1 MCDVVGMYIEKLN
14 LSYIIKTAVKYLA
27 FQAVNGENEK
37 NHKQQLFNF
46 MLFFCLISLCA

>member
-27 FQAVNGENEK
+27 FLAVYAENEK
-37 NHKQQLFNF
+37 NHKQHLFRL
-46 MLFFCLISLCA
+46 MFFTH